1 MAVSCR
7 GEYITSV
14 KVLLIISK
22 DDGVK
27 PSDAYYALLFPELE
41 MGKIVQK

>member
-1 MAVSCR
+1 MVVSCR

-22 DDGVK
+22 DDNLVTH
-27 PSDAYYALLFPELE
+27 ALLFPELE